1 MNELS
6 IHEVANLFPAMS
18 ADEYAELLSDI
29 RANGLHEALWT
40 YQGALIDGRH
50 RYRACQELG
59 IEPQTREWDGR
70 GSLVTFVVGLN
81 LHRRHLT
88 SSQRAMLALEVEKL
102 FAKEAASRVGGRPKS
117 ILETEAAR
125 LAHPSE
131 DQEEKGTEIFQ
142 YLSKDMP
149 NRNETT
155 AAAQAASVVGTNS
168 HYVADAKKIA
178 ASAPELVERV
188 KSGDMSIPEAKKL
201 ASAPAPVRNAA
212 IEKLASG
219 QAKNAQDAILQVKRE
234 ERRTPE
240 ERIASRPAAPST
252 YRVILADPPWPYTL
266 YDADTGHGRS
276 AESHY
281 STMSIDDIAA
291 MPVGELAAP
300 DCALFMWVT
309 WPNLFHAEQ
318 IGKAWGFEYRTCAFT
333 WAKLNKSAAGR
344 MSNPADDS
352 NWFMSMGSW
361 TRANT
366 EVCLLFVKGA
376 PPRFAADVRQLIV
389 APVREHSRKPDEQYG
404 LIERLLSGP
413 YLELFARRKFSEK
426 WNVWGNQV
434 ESDIAFAGIGEAR

>member
-1 MNELS
+1 MSDQLA

-59 IEPQTREWDGR
+59 IEPTTREWDGR

-102 FAKEAASRVGGRPKS
+102 FAKEAASRVGGRPLK
-117 ILETEAAR
+117 
-125 LAHPSE
+125 
-131 DQEEKGTEIFQ
+131 EEGKPPEIFPEVFLHEQ
-142 YLSKDMP
+142 QKRVTDES
-149 NRNETT
+149 RSQ
-155 AAAQAASVVGTNS
+155 AAAIVGTNS
-168 HYVADAKKIA
+168 HYVTDAKKIA

-201 ASAPAPVRNAA
+201 ASAPVLMRTAA
-212 IEKLASG
+212 IEKMASG

-234 ERRTPE
+234 ERRTSE

-252 YRVILADPPWPYTL
+252 YRVILADPPWSYTL
-266 YDADTGHGRS
+266 YDADDGEGRR
-276 AESHY
+276 AASHY